1 MSVSNHTFSIFLRD
15 IFLTVSNIIT
25 GIIIARKL
33 GPEFFGFWM
42 ILMLIPSYAEAFGRI
57 KVDIASV
64 YFIGKKKYNEFSI
77 LNNVN
82 SIGSLITGFII
93 LLFLLFF
100 EYIYNFLFVD
110 IEYDLKNYAYVII
123 LQIPIQI
130 FFLNYSYYHLAK
142 ENITVYNFMLII
154 KAITNIILIIIFLL
168 ILDLNILGVII
179 SLIISTFC
187 GFLYGFINS
196 DLSKIK
202 LYLNISECKD
212 LISYSLNFYF
222 SGILAHFNELGV
234 RTLAV
239 IFVSPV
245 QIGFLALGQNLSKLL
260 NRINDALNSILFS
273 RISKSNFDSA
283 KDLTIRSFRMIS
295 IIIFISGI
303 IFFIL
308 IKYLIIFMYGV
319 EFLEST
325 NIVKII
331 IPGVLIYGSTTTI
344 ISFFNGIGMAS
355 TIPKIQII
363 PILFHLV
370 LAYFLMENYGIEGG
384 ALAYSLGL
392 IFYSLL
398 LIRKF
403 IVITE
408 SNLKDF
414 IPKFEDFILLKNF
427 INQKLKLLI
436 K

>member
-15 IFLTVSNIIT
+15 IFLTISNTIT

-77 LNNVN
+77 LNNIN
-82 SIGSLITGFII
+82 SIGSLITVFII

-110 IEYDLKNYAYVII
+110 IDYDLKNYVYIII
-123 LQIPIQI
+123 LQIPTQI

-142 ENITVYNFMLII
+142 ENIRVYNWMLII
-154 KAITNIILIIIFLL
+154 KAITNIILITIFLL
-168 ILDLNILGVII
+168 LLNLNILGVII

-196 DLSKIK
+196 DFSKIK
-202 LYLNISECKD
+202 LYLNISESKD
-212 LISYSLNFYF
+212 LIRYSLNFYI
-222 SGILAHFNELGV
+222 SGILTHFNEVGV
-234 RTLAV
+234 RTLALV
-239 IFVSPV
+239 FVSPV

-273 RISKSNFDSA
+273 RISKSNFESA
-283 KDLTIRSFRMIS
+283 KDLTIKSFRMIS
-295 IIIFISGI
+295 ILIFFSGI
-303 IFFIL
+303 IFFVL
-308 IKYLIIFMYGV
+308 IKHLIILMYGV

-331 IPGVLIYGSTTTI
+331 IPGILIYGSTTTI
-344 ISFFNGIGMAS
+344 MSFFNGVGMAS

-370 LAYFLMENYGIEGG
+370 LAYILIENYGIQGG
-384 ALAYSLGL
+384 AAAYSLGL

-403 IVITE
+403 IIITKCTITD
-408 SNLKDF
+408 L
-414 IPKFEDFILLKNF
+414 IPTYNDLILLKNF
-427 INQKLKLLI
+427 INQKLKILI